1 MIMVVVMRLEG
12 GFKLVY
18 GGFKVAMVMFVVTLF
33 YNGSN
38 MAYGGCGCGGGNMAI

>member
-1 MIMVVVMRLEG
+1 MIMVVVMWLEG

-18 GGFKVAMVMFVVTLF
+18 GGFKVVMVMVVVTWF

-38 MAYGGCGCGGGNMAI
+38 MACGGYGYGGGNMAI